1 MYSIMQRHKQCHM
14 QLQMQRHIKKV
25 SFAIAV
31 LIANSIGVQAQTQ
44 SHKTDGFTDEQHVT
58 GALRSYADMLRGMK
72 YYEMSNWFADSGAIV
87 NPGQNNVVGP
97 RAIRSFLEGFSDYK
111 IIEYRVDSTAAI
123 IAGNTAKATARFMQT
138 VRTPVGDTL
147 HVYGHIQ
154 SKWIRFMG
162 GWKILEMATTSD
174 AN

>member
-1 MYSIMQRHKQCHM
+1 MYSIMQRHMK
-14 QLQMQRHIKKV
+14 
-25 SFAIAV
+25 SFSLAIAL
-31 LIANSIGVQAQTQ
+31 LIANAIGVQAQTQ

-58 GALRSYADMLRGMK
+58 GALRSYTDMLRGMK

-87 NPGQNNVVGP
+87 NPGQNSVVGP
-97 RAIRSFLEGFSDYK
+97 RAIRSFLESFSDYK
-111 IIEYRVDSTAAI
+111 IIQYRVDSTAATV
-123 IAGNTAKATARFMQT
+123 AGNNAKATARFTQT

-154 SKWIRFMG
+154 SKWVRLNG
-162 GWKILEMATTSD
+162 SWKILEMATTSD